1 MHLNSWLIQRMNTI
15 RNLLAGRYV
24 YSALSKHNGASF
36 TFFFNPIFSS
46 FCFNNSKHWLTEN
59 VFTPVHAGIKALAIL
74 ATSRPHE
81 FLSDWSELFR
91 PRSDR
96 ASDEVARSLGPGGV
110 PPLQFFEIPLENN
123 LTAY

>member
-1 MHLNSWLIQRMNTI
+1 M
-15 RNLLAGRYV
+15 
-24 YSALSKHNGASF
+24 
-36 TFFFNPIFSS
+36 
-46 FCFNNSKHWLTEN
+46 
-59 VFTPVHAGIKALAIL
+59 FTPVHAGIKALAIL

-91 PRSDR
+91 PRSGR

-123 LTAY
+123 INGLLDPKSHSKSSHHGSQFQSDLGVDKTLQCLKQRDGIETQTGNYSHFNGGLRH